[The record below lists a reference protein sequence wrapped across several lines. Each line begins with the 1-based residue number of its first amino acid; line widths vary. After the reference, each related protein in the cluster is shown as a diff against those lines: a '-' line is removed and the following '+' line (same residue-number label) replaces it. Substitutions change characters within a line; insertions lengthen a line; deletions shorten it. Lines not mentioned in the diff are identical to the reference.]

1 MDRGNLRRLARL
13 GALARLQ
20 ELDRE
25 RAAILRAFPELRRGA
40 VRVVP
45 AAADSRP
52 TRRRRRRFTAA
63 QRRAISER
71 MKRYWAERRKR
82 QAK

>member
-13 GALARLQ
+13 GAQARLQ

-40 VRVVP
+40 GRVP
-45 AAADSRP
+45 SAAGAGNTRP
-52 TRRRRRRFTAA
+52 RRRRRFTAA
-63 QRRAISER
+63 ERRAISER

-82 QAK
+82 QGK